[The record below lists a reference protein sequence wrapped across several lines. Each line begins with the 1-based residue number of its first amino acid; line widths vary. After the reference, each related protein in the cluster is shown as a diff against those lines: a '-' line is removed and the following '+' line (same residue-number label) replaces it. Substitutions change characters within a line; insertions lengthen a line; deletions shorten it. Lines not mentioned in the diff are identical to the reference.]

1 MYLERP
7 NAVIR
12 SWRAEDAPA
21 LALHANNRK
30 IWANVRDRFPS
41 PYTTE
46 DAESWVRHCTRAV
59 PATDFAIEVDGEA
72 GGGIGL
78 VLHDDVERVSAELG
92 FWLGEAFWGRGVMT
106 DAVIAFVPWAF
117 QQFDLTRIY
126 ANVFEFNVGSAR
138 VLEKAG
144 FVREARLRR
153 AVIKQDEVLDEWL
166 YAQVRDDLINRSQGE
181 GGTDS
186 R

>member
-1 MYLERP
+1 MYLVRP

-12 SWRAEDAPA
+12 RWRADDAPA
-21 LALHANNRK
+21 LARHANNRK
-30 IWANVRDRFPS
+30 IWVNVRDRFPS
-41 PYTTE
+41 PYTIE
-46 DAESWVRHCTRAV
+46 DAESWVRHCDRAM

-72 GGGIGL
+72 AGGIGV

-106 DAVIAFVPWAF
+106 DAVSAFVPWAF
-117 QQFDLTRIY
+117 QQFELTRIY
-126 ANVFEFNVGSAR
+126 ANVFAFNVGSAR

-144 FVREARLRR
+144 FLREALLRR
-153 AVIKQDEVLDEWL
+153 AVIKQGVVIDEWL
-166 YAQVRDDLINRSQGE
+166 YAQVRDDLIDRNQGE
-181 GGTDS
+181 AGADS